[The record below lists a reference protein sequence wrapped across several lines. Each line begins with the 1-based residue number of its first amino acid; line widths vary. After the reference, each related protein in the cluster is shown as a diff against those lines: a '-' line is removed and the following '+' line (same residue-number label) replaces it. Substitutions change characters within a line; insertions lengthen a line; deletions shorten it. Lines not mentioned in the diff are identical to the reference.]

1 MAEETQNLVQDEMP
15 PESVTTF
22 ANIEPRRMSCSRGG
36 IVPALSIFVAL
47 LLAGQAVSVYF
58 ITQQQGKINELDTTT
73 KQLRLNE
80 MIRKLPGTPPS
91 QKRPKP
97 MMAMSSIALAVD
109 DDGTQQKLLEAAM
122 TSNRME
128 DAAHYMLL
136 QGNPMRTFP
145 SFNGTILTNLRK
157 LKRTMTFEQWMQ
169 FEAWMQNWYLFY
181 LVQNSKAPET
191 PPPPNVE
198 TVTGPREPLEGD
210 FLLPVE
216 FGRSGNLVY
225 ASTSYSTD
233 SMPRPI
239 DEIPSGAP
247 VLTDCQMRNQ
257 IHHLPGAF
265 KPQCDDDG
273 NYKSKQCWRSTGFC
287 WCVYKN
293 GTEVQ
298 RTRTRAPLDCSSSK
312 VPDMVETDY

>member
-198 TVTGPREPLEGD
+198 TVTG
-210 FLLPVE
+210 
-216 FGRSGNLVY
+216 
-225 ASTSYSTD
+225 
-233 SMPRPI
+233 
-239 DEIPSGAP
+239 AP

>member
-181 LVQNSKAPET
+181 LVQNTKAPET

-198 TVTGPREPLEGD
+198 TVTG
-210 FLLPVE
+210 
-216 FGRSGNLVY
+216 
-225 ASTSYSTD
+225 
-233 SMPRPI
+233 
-239 DEIPSGAP
+239 AP
-247 VLTDCQMRNQ
+247 VLTNCQMRSQ

-265 KPQCDDDG
+265 KPQCDEDG

-293 GTEVQ
+293 GTEVES
-298 RTRTRAPLDCSSSK
+298 TRTRAPLDCSSSK